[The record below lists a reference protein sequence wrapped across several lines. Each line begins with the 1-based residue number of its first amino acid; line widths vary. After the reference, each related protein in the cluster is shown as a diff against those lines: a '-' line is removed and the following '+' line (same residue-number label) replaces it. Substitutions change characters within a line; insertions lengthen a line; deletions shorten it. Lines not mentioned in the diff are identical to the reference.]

1 MPALPPAN
9 TLPPWIRQH
18 AQSHQIERA
27 YNICLDLEKWI
38 QREVDLG
45 KSMEQAMIHC
55 RILGYLFH
63 HFPSRDIEHFVG
75 KIAATGG
82 QPEELL
88 KLGEGFYAYFVK
100 LLMSNKETTP
110 VTSSHS
116 SRRSV
121 ENLVDKILDEL
132 KEAPQNHETAKKLA
146 LIRDGFQCVVT
157 KVYDRNIVMDN
168 KPLQEITMAGAPV
181 GSTQCAHI
189 FPESINPNNASD
201 SNKEDYAATVWAVLD
216 CFGYPNLRQELDG
229 TSIHRLEN
237 VMTMDVTLHALFD
250 MLLIYLTATEV
261 PNRYR
266 LEGVKDWCV
275 ANRPEYATF
284 STPDPE
290 KYPLPNPAYLAIH
303 AACVKVAHLSGATE
317 HIEEVLRRLEDTFVL
332 AEDGGS
338 SEILYT
344 AILSSMHVVSF

>member
-9 TLPPWIRQH
+9 ALPPWIRQH

-27 YNICLDLEKWI
+27 YNICLDLETWI

-45 KSMEQAMIHC
+45 KSMAKAMIHC

-75 KIAATGG
+75 KIASTGG

-88 KLGEGFYAYFVK
+88 KLGERFYAYFVK

-110 VTSSHS
+110 VPSSHS
-116 SRRSV
+116 SRLSV
-121 ENLVDKILDEL
+121 DNPVDKIGDEL
-132 KEAPQNHETAKKLA
+132 KEVPQNHETAKKLA
-146 LIRDGFQCVVT
+146 LIRDGFRCVVT
-157 KVYDRNIVMDN
+157 KVYD
-168 KPLQEITMAGAPV
+168 THMAWSDRTLRQAVTDGAPV
-181 GSTQCAHI
+181 AITQCAHI
-189 FPESINPNNASD
+189 FPESINPNTASD
-201 SNKEDYAATVWAVLD
+201 SNREDYAATVWAVLD

-229 TSIHRLEN
+229 AGIHRLEN
-237 VMTMDVTLHALFD
+237 VMTMDVTTHQFFD
-250 MLLIYLTATEV
+250 TLKIYFTPTEV

-266 LEGVKDWCV
+266 LEGVHEYYL
-275 ANRPEYATF
+275 ANRPEFVTF
-284 STPDPE
+284 STPDPD
-290 KYPLPNPAYLAIH
+290 KYPLPNPTYLAIH
-303 AACVKVAHLSGATE
+303 ATCAKVAHLSGAAE
-317 HIEEVLRRLEDTFVL
+317 HIEEVFRRMEDTLAL

-344 AILSSMHVVSF
+344 AILSSMHAVSH